1 MNLIIVG
8 DIARDV
14 NIFTRA
20 SGFNEIVEGNGGAC
34 YYAAA
39 GASRY
44 DKVGV
49 VSKVGADFDMSVLD
63 SFGIDHKGVQVVDG
77 ATTRFYQHFTS
88 IDGQEREFRAE
99 RNPNTG
105 LSVWDIPPE
114 YLEQA
119 KYIMLSTTT
128 PDKQLLMIDD
138 LRHFT
143 SAKIAVDTLAEFA
156 DDPITRAVFDRA
168 DIAFIDRE
176 FQGLV
181 DCNAPEKILKLGK
194 EGSVYYNGTE
204 LYEYHTPKIIEHVV
218 DKTGAG
224 DVLSG
229 TFLSVLAK
237 TNNPELALKIA
248 NQVATESIMAF
259 GVEHLTTAPLP
270 TIDQG
275 EVHQND
281 YNN

>member
-14 NIFTRA
+14 NVFTRA
-20 SGFNEIVEGNGGAC
+20 SGLHDIVEGNGGAC

-63 SFGIDHKGVQVVDG
+63 DFGIDHKGVQVVDG

-88 IDGQEREFRAE
+88 VDGQEREFRAE

-105 LSVWDIPPE
+105 LSVWDIPPD

-128 PDKQLLMIDD
+128 PDRQLLMMED

-143 SAKIAVDTLAEFA
+143 NAKIAVDTLAEFA
-156 DDPITRAVFDRA
+156 NDPITRAVFDRA

-194 EGSVYYNGTE
+194 EGSVYYNGSE
-204 LYEYHTPKIIEHVV
+204 LYEYHTPSIIEHVI

-237 TNNPELALKIA
+237 TGDAELALKIA
-248 NQVATESIMAF
+248 NQVATESIKAF
-259 GVEHLTTAPLP
+259 GVEHLATAPLP
-270 TIDQG
+270 SLDQG
-275 EVHQND
+275 GGPSKWL
-281 YNN
+281 

>member
-1 MNLIIVG
+1 MDLIIVG

-20 SGFNEIVEGNGGAC
+20 SGLHDIVEGNGGAC

-63 SFGIDHKGVQVVDG
+63 SFGIDHKGVQVVEG
-77 ATTRFYQHFTS
+77 PTTRFYQHFTS

-105 LSVWDIPPE
+105 LTVWDIPPD

-128 PDKQLLMIDD
+128 PEKQLLMIED
-138 LRHFT
+138 LRQYT

-194 EGSVYYNGTE
+194 EGSVYYNGSE

-237 TNNPELALKIA
+237 TGNAELALQIA
-248 NQVATESIMAF
+248 NEVATESIKAF
-259 GVEHLTTAPLP
+259 GVEHLSTAPLP
-270 TIDQG
+270 PINQG
-275 EVHQND
+275 GGFSKWL
-281 YNN
+281 

>member
-1 MNLIIVG
+1 MDLIIVG

-20 SGFNEIVEGNGGAC
+20 SGLHDIVEGNGGAC

-63 SFGIDHKGVQVVDG
+63 SFGIDHKGVQVVEG
-77 ATTRFYQHFTS
+77 PTTRFYQHFTS

-105 LSVWDIPPE
+105 LTVWDIPPD

-128 PDKQLLMIDD
+128 PEKQLLMIED
-138 LRHFT
+138 LRQYT

-194 EGSVYYNGTE
+194 EGSVYYNGSE

-237 TNNPELALKIA
+237 TGNAELALQIA
-248 NQVATESIMAF
+248 NEVATESIKAF
-259 GVEHLTTAPLP
+259 GVEHLSTAPLP
-270 TIDQG
+270 PINQG
-275 EVHQND
+275 GGFSK
-281 YNN
+281 

>member
-20 SGFNEIVEGNGGAC
+20 SGLHDIVEGNGGAC

-63 SFGIDHKGVQVVDG
+63 SFGIDHKGVQVVEG
-77 ATTRFYQHFTS
+77 PTTRFYQHFTS

-105 LSVWDIPPE
+105 LTVWDIPPD

-128 PDKQLLMIDD
+128 PEKQLLMIED
-138 LRHFT
+138 LRQYT

-194 EGSVYYNGTE
+194 EGSVYYNGSE

-237 TNNPELALKIA
+237 TGNAELALQIA
-248 NQVATESIMAF
+248 NEVATESIKAF
-259 GVEHLTTAPLP
+259 GVEHLSTAPLP
-270 TIDQG
+270 PINQG
-275 EVHQND
+275 GGFSK
-281 YNN
+281 

>member
-1 MNLIIVG
+1 MDLIIVG

-20 SGFNEIVEGNGGAC
+20 SGLHDIVEGNGGAC

-77 ATTRFYQHFTS
+77 LTTRFYQHFTS
-88 IDGQEREFRAE
+88 VDGQEREFRAE
-99 RNPNTG
+99 RNPYTG

-128 PDKQLLMIDD
+128 PDKQLLMIDG
-138 LRHFT
+138 LRHYT

-156 DDPITRAVFDRA
+156 NDPVTRAVFDRA

-194 EGSVYYNGTE
+194 EGSVYYNGAE
-204 LYEYHTPKIIEHVV
+204 LYEYHTPDIIENVV

-248 NQVATESIMAF
+248 NQVATESIKAF
-259 GVEHLTTAPLP
+259 GVEHLSTAPLP
-270 TIDQG
+270 TLDQG
-275 EVHQND
+275 GGPSK
-281 YNN
+281 